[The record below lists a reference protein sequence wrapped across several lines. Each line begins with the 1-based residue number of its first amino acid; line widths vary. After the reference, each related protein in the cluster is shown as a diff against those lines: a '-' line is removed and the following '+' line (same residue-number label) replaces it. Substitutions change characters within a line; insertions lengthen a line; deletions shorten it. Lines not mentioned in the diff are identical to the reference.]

1 MKKKAVAAIAFAL
14 VLLLVFSAGAM
25 AYDVTKDDYKQ
36 PPATTVIINGQTI
49 HPNLKNGVLFVDHV
63 CYGGEKVKI
72 IYVIEPSS
80 TSEATTIAGRTYTIT
95 SQLSDNTINAYA
107 FRYSSE
113 NTLMSAYPIE
123 SGSNSVTLNLPGTD
137 QWEYGYGEINITVSG
152 KVPASSSRLTKLVAL
167 KVEVQGAPENCLPP
181 VVIPVVNK
189 TKFQSDLN
197 SMTNKY
203 NNFKKMLDTYIGQVD
218 TTSLSKDLTCAHDN
232 LTQAKTLFS
241 NGDYIAADNRLNLTE
256 TWLNRAE
263 KDLKKVKAEYLCKQ
277 LKDRANEIYDLINQI
292 SAYVDEIN
300 SGAVKMSISE
310 KIQIKASFN
319 ELQNDYS
326 TIETDIQAVQAAINQ
341 GLYDDALSKAK
352 SSMDFANKTYI
363 SAENLLNQLESKI
376 STNATAT
383 STNKSTSGG
392 LSLPSF
398 SVNRTVL
405 YAAGGV
411 VIAAVIIA
419 ILLYLRGGGRF
430 DELK

>member
-1 MKKKAVAAIAFAL
+1 MAVAAIAFAL

-36 PPATTVIINGQTI
+36 PPATTVVINGQTTY
-49 HPNLKNGVLFVDHV
+49 PNLQNGVLFVNHV
-63 CYGGEKVKI
+63 CYGGEKVRI

-80 TSEATTIAGRTYTIT
+80 SSEATTIAGRTYTIT
-95 SQLSDNTINAYA
+95 SQLSDNNINAYA

-123 SGSNSVTLNLPGTD
+123 SGSDSVTLNLPGTD

-152 KVPASSSRLTKLVAL
+152 KVPASSSRLTRLVAL

-181 VVIPVVNK
+181 VIIPVVNK
-189 TKFQSDLN
+189 AKFQSDLN
-197 SMTNKY
+197 GATNKY
-203 NNFKKMLDTYIGQVD
+203 NDFKKMLDEYIGQVD
-218 TTSLSKDLTCAHDN
+218 TSSLSKDLTCAHDN

-241 NGDYIAADNRLNLTE
+241 NGDYISADNRLNLTDI
-256 TWLNRAE
+256 WLDRAE
-263 KDLKKVKAEYLCKQ
+263 KDLKKVKAEFLCKQ
-277 LKDRANEIYDLINQI
+277 LKDRANEIYNLINQI

-300 SGAVKMSISE
+300 SGAVKMPISE
-310 KIQIKASFN
+310 KIKIKASFN
-319 ELQNDYS
+319 EIQNDYT
-326 TIETDIQAVQAAINQ
+326 TIETDIQTVQAAINQ

-352 SSMDFANKTYI
+352 SSMDFSNKTYI

-376 STNATAT
+376 STNATST

-398 SVNRTVL
+398 SINRTTL
-405 YAAGGV
+405 YIIGGV
-411 VIAAVIIA
+411 VVAAVVVA
-419 ILLYLRGGGRF
+419 VLLYLRGGGRF